1 MKKKII
7 YSSLL
12 TALLSASSCALAGGP
27 EIIPLPDYFSGM
39 YVGGIGGVH
48 HNTFNGNSQ
57 VVLTQPST
65 AIGIIGLL
73 PIAGIP
79 AGTLYNSDI
88 GGGEYDGFGGI
99 QGGFGKVI
107 NQQFY
112 VGIQGWG
119 EWGSSSETDN
129 QFASVP
135 FTPINL
141 IAVVITPV
149 ANASTSTTTK
159 INNDYGV
166 AAKLGWVV
174 APRSMIYGKIG
185 ASWADIEVDNS
196 LNALASL
203 DVSSPVIGTII
214 NATTTAGTSSSS
226 ESTKLGLLL
235 GIGFEQFVYQD
246 IVSINVEGTYTNY
259 GQVSSNGQVS
269 GNTSLSILPALLPVL
284 PTLNFPFTTNVFSG
298 ANTNV
303 QVSTLMAGVNFYFG
317 RSWL

>member
-39 YVGGIGGVH
+39 YVGGIFGVH

-57 VVLTQPST
+57 IALTQPAT
-65 AIGIIGLL
+65 LGIIGLL
-73 PIAGIP
+73 PLVGIP

-88 GGGEYDGFGGI
+88 GGGEYDGYGGI

-135 FTPINL
+135 FTPLNL
-141 IAVVITPV
+141 VLLTVSPV

-166 AAKLGWVV
+166 AAKLGWIV

-203 DVSSPVIGTII
+203 NITAIPPVGVII
-214 NATTTAGTSSSS
+214 NNVTTAGTSSSS

-259 GQVSSNGQVS
+259 GQVSTNGQVS
-269 GNTSLSILPALLPVL
+269 GNNSLSILPVL
-284 PTLNFPFTTNVFSG
+284 GIPTFNTSFTTNVFSG